1 MLSWIQTFHPCLSAM
16 RGSDCAAGFLQGI
29 VCCCSIPRRVACY
42 RCFLGM
48 DKLFLTAMDEASIG
62 LMLSAD
68 QQL

>member
-1 MLSWIQTFHPCLSAM
+1 LRCRCFFGASF
-16 RGSDCAAGFLQGI
+16 AAAP
-29 VCCCSIPRRVACY
+29 SRRVACY
-42 RCFLGM
+42 RCLLGM